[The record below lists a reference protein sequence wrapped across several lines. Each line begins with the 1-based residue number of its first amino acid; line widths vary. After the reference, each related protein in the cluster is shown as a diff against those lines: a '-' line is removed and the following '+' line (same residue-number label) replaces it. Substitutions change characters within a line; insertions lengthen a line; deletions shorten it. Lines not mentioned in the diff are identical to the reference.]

1 MSFMKKGLR
10 KDSRKQKEVIKKQI
24 YMKLNKISLLGSI
37 AYNLS
42 VISKDITVNNI
53 DNFLTKYVKEELDDL
68 DKKLIIGE
76 YNRIIHESK
85 DKH

>member
-42 VISKDITVNNI
+42 VISKDITANNI

-68 DKKLIIGE
+68 DKRLIIGE
-76 YNRIIHESK
+76 YNRIINESK

>member
-24 YMKLNKISLLGSI
+24 YMKLNKIGLLGSV
-37 AYNLS
+37 AYSLS
-42 VISKDITVNNI
+42 ELSKDITVNNL
-53 DNFLTKYVKEELDDL
+53 DNFLTKYFKEDFDDL

-76 YNRIIHESK
+76 YNRIINESK

>member
-24 YMKLNKISLLGSI
+24 YMKLNKIGLLGSV

-42 VISKDITVNNI
+42 VLSKDITVNNL
-53 DNFLTKYVKEELDDL
+53 DNFLTKYFKEDFDEL